1 MSEEGEEE
9 MITTITI
16 KIIVGFLAIMLVIRL
31 MGKKELSEV
40 TPFDFVFVLIL
51 GGILEEALYDDKVRV
66 WNVLYTIVLWTA
78 LNLIINLIVR
88 KFEKLRPVIKGEPSI
103 LINDGILNIEEL
115 KKNKMESEQ
124 LRSMLRQ
131 QGVFSIKEVQYVILE
146 PGGQISA
153 LKKESSEQVTSG
165 MLSHLLID
173 EGQIEKR
180 SLAQIGKDEQWVIN
194 LLKEEGYEDIKKIYY
209 AEWSEGNGLYV
220 QSYD

>member
-1 MSEEGEEE
+1 

-31 MGKKELSEV
+31 LGKKELSEV

-51 GGILEEALYDDKVRV
+51 GGILEEALYDDKVRI

-88 KFEKLRPVIKGEPSI
+88 KFEKIRPVIKGEPSI
-103 LINDGILNIEEL
+103 LINDGILSIEEL

-124 LRSMLRQ
+124 LRSLLRQ
-131 QGVFSIKEVQYVILE
+131 QGVFSIKEVKYVILE

-153 LKKESSEQVTSG
+153 LKKESSEHVTSG

>member
-1 MSEEGEEE
+1 

-31 MGKKELSEV
+31 LGKKELSEV

-51 GGILEEALYDDKVRV
+51 GGILEEALYDDKVRI

-103 LINDGILNIEEL
+103 LINDGILSIEEL

-124 LRSMLRQ
+124 LRSLLRQ
-131 QGVFSIKEVQYVILE
+131 QGVFSIKEVKYVILE

-153 LKKESSEQVTSG
+153 LKKESSEHVTSG

>member
-1 MSEEGEEE
+1 

-31 MGKKELSEV
+31 LGKKELSEV

-51 GGILEEALYDDKVRV
+51 GGILEEALYDDKVRI
-66 WNVLYTIVLWTA
+66 WNVLYTIVLWTT

-103 LINDGILNIEEL
+103 LINDGILSIEEL

-124 LRSMLRQ
+124 LRSLLRQ
-131 QGVFSIKEVQYVILE
+131 QGVFSIKEVKYVILE

-153 LKKESSEQVTSG
+153 LKKESSEHVTSG